1 MKHWTLIITLSVAFI
16 FFRMSV
22 VATTTEYSSIL
33 EIHRKTLIKEKPK
46 REKRPKDT
54 IRRGWTFGI
63 LPSIAYD
70 ADLGFQYG
78 ALSNVYYFGDGSHY
92 PDYLHSFYFEASYT
106 TKQFGVFR
114 FQYDS
119 KYLIPRHRLTVDMS
133 YLPNAMCD
141 FFGFNGYQSIY
152 QPTWNNKKQLPGYI
166 SRAYYKHRR
175 DLLRVAADIQGTIA
189 KSWKW
194 NVGVGLLSYWVG
206 SVNIDMINKGKKTE
220 NKLPKIDG
228 LYEKYVQWQLISPD
242 EAKGG
247 WHPYVRAGI
256 TYDSRNRQQNPS
268 KGIYGDMFLTYTA
281 AFGKQTE
288 FNNLRLN
295 ANFRH
300 YIPIYK
306 DYISFAY
313 RVAVQ
318 LTTAGQSPFYMNS
331 YWNTLFI
338 QRVLYEGL
346 GGGNTLRGVLLNRVV
361 ANGFG
366 FANIEFRFKLVKFA
380 IKKEQF
386 YIGVNPFLDLGMI
399 LQPYRIDK
407 NELEANISANDPTF
421 NLQTLNQYF
430 NFENSQI
437 YSPHLSAGIGLKVA
451 MNDNFVLSVD
461 WAMPFDKRDNAG
473 WANFYV
479 KIGYMF

>member
-1 MKHWTLIITLSVAFI
+1 MVALICPRLLAAETKADTPLLF
-16 FFRMSV
+16 
-22 VATTTEYSSIL
+22 ENYQKEL
-33 EIHRKTLIKEKPK
+33 KKEKK
-46 REKRPKDT
+46 KSEKKQKDT

-63 LPSIAYD
+63 LPSVAYD

-78 ALSNVYYFGDGSHY
+78 VLSNIYYFGDGSHY
-92 PDYLHSFYFEASYT
+92 PDYLHSLYFEAAYT
-106 TKQFGVFR
+106 TKRFGTFR

-119 KYLIPRHRLTVDMS
+119 KFLIPKHRLTIDIA

-141 FFGFNGYQSIY
+141 FFGFNGYQSVY
-152 QPTWNNKKQLPGYI
+152 QPTWNNKKQPAGYI
-166 SRAYYKHRR
+166 SRAYYKHHR
-175 DLLRVAADIQGTIA
+175 DLLRVAADIQGNISRA
-189 KSWKW
+189 WKW
-194 NVGVGLLSYWVG
+194 NAGIGLLGYWIG
-206 SVNIDMINKGKKTE
+206 SVNIDMINKGKKAE
-220 NKLPKIDG
+220 NMLPKIDG

-247 WHPYVRAGI
+247 MHPYVRGGI

-268 KGIYGDMFLTYTA
+268 KGIYADVFFTYTA
-281 AFGKQTE
+281 AFGKQKE
-288 FNNLRLN
+288 FNNLRFN

-313 RVAVQ
+313 RVAAQ
-318 LTTAGQSPFYMNS
+318 LTTAGQSPYYMNS

-346 GGGNTLRGVLLNRVV
+346 GGGNTLRGILLNRVV

-366 FANIEFRFKLVKFA
+366 FANMEFRFKLVKFA

-386 YIGVNPFLDLGMI
+386 YIGLNPFFDLGMV
-399 LQPYRIDK
+399 LQPYHIDK
-407 NELEANISANDPTF
+407 NTLETNIAANDPTF
-421 NLQTLNQYF
+421 DLQTLNQYF
-430 NFENSQI
+430 NFDNPQI
-437 YSPHLSAGIGLKVA
+437 YRPHLSAGIGLKVA

>member
-1 MKHWTLIITLSVAFI
+1 MKKCILLMVLTVAFI
-16 FFRMSV
+16 CPRLS
-22 VATTTEYSSIL
+22 AA
-33 EIHRKTLIKEKPK
+33 EIPLLVENYQEELKKEKKK
-46 REKRPKDT
+46 REKKEKDS

-63 LPSIAYD
+63 LPSISYD

-78 ALSNVYYFGDGSHY
+78 ALSNIYYFGDGSHY
-92 PDYLHSFYFEASYT
+92 PDYLHSLYFEASYT
-106 TKQFGVFR
+106 TKRFGTFR

-119 KYLIPRHRLTVDMS
+119 RYLIPKHRLTIDIS

-141 FFGFNGYQSIY
+141 FLGFNGSQSVY
-152 QPTWNNKKQLPGYI
+152 QPSWSNKEQPAGYI

-175 DLLRVAADIQGTIA
+175 DLLRVAADIQGNISRA
-189 KSWKW
+189 WKW
-194 NVGVGLLSYWVG
+194 NAGIGLLGYWVG

-220 NKLPKIDG
+220 NLLPKVDG
-228 LYEKYVQWQLISPD
+228 LYEKYRQWNLISPD

-256 TYDSRNRQQNPS
+256 TYDTRNRQQNPF
-268 KGIYGDMFLTYTA
+268 KGIYADVFLTYTA
-281 AFGKQTE
+281 AFGKQNE
-288 FNNLRLN
+288 FNNLRFN

-300 YIPIYK
+300 YIPVYK
-306 DYISFAY
+306 DYVSFAY

-318 LTTAGQSPFYMNS
+318 LTTAGQSPYYMNS

-366 FANIEFRFKLVKFA
+366 FANMEFRFKLVKFA

-386 YIGVNPFLDLGMI
+386 YIGLNPFFDLGMV

-407 NELEANISANDPTF
+407 NELEASIAANDPAF
-421 NLQTLNQYF
+421 DLQTLNQFF
-430 NFENSQI
+430 NFDNPQI
-437 YSPHLSAGIGLKVA
+437 YRPHLSAGIGLKVA